1 MAGLSETTP
10 FPKQQAKALPSQD
23 YGATGYQAI
32 PGPSVVT
39 ATAAFLVVV
48 QPLPVQPLPKPRPH
62 FVISRSHLPRERHLC
77 PTSSCLPD
85 TDYIPGLS
93 IYALV
98 CSIIT
103 LAGCCLLFVCAIPAF
118 ILAIISICNENVDQK
133 KYAAWSIALS
143 HTAIFSFFYAF
154 CHHILH
160 LSLYWLVNTHIYYKA
175 YYKINCV
182 RYMYVYGYSSSD
194 CTS

>member
-32 PGPSVVT
+32 PGPSAVT
-39 ATAAFLVVV
+39 ATVAILVV
-48 QPLPVQPLPKPRPH
+48 VQPLPKPRPH

-77 PTSSCLPD
+77 PTSSCLP
-85 TDYIPGLS
+85 DYIPGLS

-143 HTAIFSFFYAF
+143 HTAIFSFFMLSVITFYTLAF
-154 CHHILH
+154 TG
-160 LSLYWLVNTHIYYKA
+160 W
-175 YYKINCV
+175 
-182 RYMYVYGYSSSD
+182 
-194 CTS
+194 